1 MKIPIRKSWGQNF
14 IIDKNTI
21 NKIIQIIN
29 PKQDEHIIE
38 IGPGKG
44 AITLP
49 LLDKV
54 KKITAIEIDPLL
66 TKYLNEKNKDKLN
79 ITNIDFMDWIPDF
92 KTKKRIFG
100 NLPYYVS
107 SPIIFKL
114 INEELFCEA
123 IIMVQKELALRLVA
137 KDNTKDYSRMSVMAQ
152 TFCDIEIN
160 MNISKNIFN
169 PKPKVE
175 SNIVTLKKKKINLN
189 FKAYEKF
196 IKLSF
201 QHKRKKIRNNL
212 KNHIDKKGLDL
223 LGDRRPENISVIEY
237 IDIFNKYFF

>member
-92 KTKKRIFG
+92 KTKKEF
-100 NLPYYVS
+100 
-107 SPIIFKL
+107 
-114 INEELFCEA
+114 
-123 IIMVQKELALRLVA
+123 LVISH
-137 KDNTKDYSRMSVMAQ
+137 TMFQAQ
-152 TFCDIEIN
+152 
-160 MNISKNIFN
+160 
-169 PKPKVE
+169 
-175 SNIVTLKKKKINLN
+175 
-189 FKAYEKF
+189 
-196 IKLSF
+196 
-201 QHKRKKIRNNL
+201 
-212 KNHIDKKGLDL
+212 
-223 LGDRRPENISVIEY
+223 
-237 IDIFNKYFF
+237 